1 MSWPGSKPSPCAALA
16 ATSVQTHSRDSSADD
31 GPLLCRHTGRRVRPL
46 ASPRTGSG
54 RCPGQNWF
62 PAFPTELVRGL
73 KAHGK
78 TRTEAELNRLNMSE
92 GWANFVLTRFIVAFA
107 GYLRA
112 KHDA

>member
-1 MSWPGSKPSPCAALA
+1 MFKLIHKIHQPTTDHYCAVTPA
-16 ATSVQTHSRDSSADD
+16 
-31 GPLLCRHTGRRVRPL
+31 PRVRPL